1 MLSIDADERA
11 TPALAAEISRVLAI
25 PTRPLR
31 RGFRVPIRSV
41 ILGRRFAYS
50 GTQHDL
56 PLRLFRRDCGP
67 VVGLVH
73 ETVELDGPAGTLEH
87 ALGHHTLPNV
97 QVFLNKLD
105 HYTTL
110 EARGWRARRGGSGR
124 AT

>member
-1 MLSIDADERA
+1 MISD
-11 TPALAAEISRVLAI
+11 PAN
-25 PTRPLR
+25 PY

-41 ILGRRFAYS
+41 ILGRPFAFS

-56 PLRLFRRDCGP
+56 PLRLFRRDCGRWI
-67 VVGLVH
+67 GLGSR
-73 ETVELDGPAGTLEH
+73 DGRAGRALPARFEN

-97 QVFLNKLD
+97 EVFLDKLD

-110 EARGWRARRGGSGR
+110 EARSLLGLAAAGSGR